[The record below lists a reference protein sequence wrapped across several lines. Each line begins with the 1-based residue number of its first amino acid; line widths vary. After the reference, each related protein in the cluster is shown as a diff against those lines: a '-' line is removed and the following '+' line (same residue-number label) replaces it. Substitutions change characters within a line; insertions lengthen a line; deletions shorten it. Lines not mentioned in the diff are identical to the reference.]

1 MPAGDLSAETGN
13 PAAVSTGAEALPA
26 RNAGVGGAK
35 ECFSVGGAGS
45 MPANLGGD
53 TMAGARPAPPGGVE
67 QAGVKPA
74 PPTGIMPERRSAGV
88 LPAPAR
94 FEFATAQRIVFGAG
108 TRAELP
114 ALVAALGR
122 RVFFVGGANPRRQAE
137 LLGALE
143 RAAESVE
150 VFGVS
155 GEPTV
160 ALVEEGARR
169 VRAAGST
176 VVVAVGG
183 GSAIDA
189 GKAIAALATNPGEA
203 LDYLEVV
210 GRGRLLSADP
220 LPFVAVPTTAG
231 TGAEATRNAVLA
243 VPAAR
248 VKVSLRSAAMLPRL
262 ALVDPELALGLP
274 AAETA
279 ATGMDALTQ
288 LIEPYLSCR
297 ANPMIDALCR
307 DGIGRVAR
315 ALPQAVREPGDLA
328 ARSDLALGAL
338 YSGMALANSGLGAV
352 HGFAAP
358 IGGLFSAP
366 HGAVCAALL
375 APVLR
380 ANLAALRKRAPQHP
394 ALGRMAE
401 VARWVTGDMTAGADE
416 AAVFCSALCCS
427 LSIPRL
433 GAWGVRAGDVAL
445 IVEKAAAASSMKGN
459 PLPLT
464 EGELAAALEAAL

>member
-1 MPAGDLSAETGN
+1 MS
-13 PAAVSTGAEALPA
+13 
-26 RNAGVGGAK
+26 
-35 ECFSVGGAGS
+35 
-45 MPANLGGD
+45 
-53 TMAGARPAPPGGVE
+53 
-67 QAGVKPA
+67 GVKPA
-74 PPTGIMPERRSAGV
+74 PPGGSLPERIRTPV
-88 LPAPAR
+88 LSAR
-94 FEFATAQRIVFGAG
+94 FEFATAQRILFGAG
-108 TRAELP
+108 TRADLP

-122 RVFFVGGANPRRQAE
+122 RVFFVGGSNPRRQAE
-137 LLGALE
+137 VLTALE
-143 RAAESVE
+143 SVVEAVE
-150 VFGVS
+150 VFGVT

-160 ALVEEGARR
+160 ALVEAGVRQA
-169 VRAAGST
+169 RAAGST

-189 GKAIAALATNPGEA
+189 AKAIAALATNPGEA

-210 GRGRLLSADP
+210 GRGRALSTDP

-231 TGAEATRNAVLA
+231 TGAEVTRNAVLS
-243 VPAAR
+243 VPASR

-279 ATGMDALTQ
+279 ATGLDALTQ

-297 ANPMIDALCR
+297 ANPVTDALCR
-307 DGIGRVAR
+307 DGIRRVAR
-315 ALPQAVREPGDLA
+315 ALPRAVREPGDLA

-338 YSGMALANSGLGAV
+338 YSGMALANAGLGAV

-358 IGGLFSAP
+358 IGGLYPAP

-380 ANLAALRKRAPQHP
+380 ANLAALRARAPQHP

-401 VARWVTGDMTAGADE
+401 VARWLTGDPAAGADE
-416 AAVFCSALCCS
+416 AAVCCAALCRS
-427 LSIPRL
+427 LAIPPL
-433 GAWGVRAGDVAL
+433 GAWGVRAADVAL

-464 EGELAAALEAAL
+464 VAELTSALEAAL